1 MLNAQSDDEAL
12 KMLQERG
19 VTHVSLMTWE
29 NFIEPY
35 FKLIYPNPTSG
46 KSVENS
52 FGYKALF
59 KKELPSWARPIPY
72 PKNFLSNA
80 LQQDVLLLEIVPDQS
95 PDEAEFHLA
104 RYQRLSEGNPVAAEI
119 MLKGLVERVPQSN
132 VVRFELAELYLG
144 QRRFDEA
151 KDQMIASLK
160 EAPPQVRL
168 ENAQKFA
175 QALRQLGATAQAD
188 AVLQAVDSP

>member
-1 MLNAQSDDEAL
+1 MLKEH
-12 KMLQERG
+12 G
-19 VTHVSLMTWE
+19 VTHVAFMSWE
-29 NFIEPY
+29 NFIGPY
-35 FKLIYPNPTSG
+35 FQIIHSKPQPGLSL
-46 KSVENS
+46 ENS
-52 FGYKALF
+52 FGQKALF
-59 KKELPSWARPIPY
+59 KKQIPQWARPIPY
-72 PKNFLSNA
+72 PRNFLTNA
-80 LQQDVLLLEIVPDQS
+80 LKQDVLLLEIVPDQS
-95 PDEAEFHLA
+95 KDEAEFHLA
-104 RYQRLSEGNPVAAEI
+104 RYLRISDNNPVAAEI